1 MDTASASV
9 LGPLRDGFERADL
22 VRQRL
27 GQWLEALGL
36 GPVET
41 PGRTVCMLRGAE
53 LRAYDDV
60 DRPRHYRP
68 ALLIIPA
75 PIKQHYIW
83 DLAPEASAVL
93 RCLEAGLHV
102 YLIRWTEPDLDQGI
116 DDYAHDLLAASVD
129 AIASDSGARDRIVL
143 AGHSLGGTL
152 AAIFAAVRPD
162 AARALILLEAPLSF
176 GGRAAGAFAP
186 LLERSPPAEVITVAL
201 RGRVP
206 GSFLDAVCTAA
217 APETFHW
224 NRWQDAMASA
234 VDPAGLRLHLRVER
248 WALDE
253 LPLSGRFFA
262 DVIERLYRRDQFRCG
277 TLRIAGRPARP
288 ESIAA
293 PVLCVYDPRSRI
305 VPPAS
310 ILPFVEALCAARA
323 TRLLRYDGDV
333 GVALQHVGSLV
344 GRNAHRRLWPAILD
358 WMRSAGAM
366 S

>member
-22 VRQRL
+22 FRRQL
-27 GQWLEALGL
+27 GQWLEALGP

-83 DLAPEASAVL
+83 DLAPEASAVR

-129 AIASDSGARDRIVL
+129 AIASDFGAADRIVL

-162 AARALILLEAPLSF
+162 AARALILLEAPLPF

-186 LLERSPPAEVITVAL
+186 LLEI
-201 RGRVP
+201 
-206 GSFLDAVCTAA
+206 
-217 APETFHW
+217 
-224 NRWQDAMASA
+224 
-234 VDPAGLRLHLRVER
+234 DPAGLRLHLRVER

-262 DVIERLYRRDQFRCG
+262 DVIERLYRRDQFRSG

-310 ILPFVEALCAARA
+310 ILPFVEALRAAAA

-344 GRNAHRRLWPAILD
+344 GRNAHRRLWPAIRD
-358 WMRSAGAM
+358 WMRIAGTM